1 MGQPDA
7 LQLPFLD
14 ELRRKFGGEGG
25 ILLPPLLLSGCD
37 AYTSVIITFV
47 CAGYR
52 RIRSSATVSIV
63 RWIFRVKRYQWY
75 QSARSISRCI
85 SSAVRVC
92 AFACLKSTLSRIAL
106 SAQLRA
112 MSA

>member
-1 MGQPDA
+1 MENPANKRTDA
-7 LQLPFLD
+7 NATPTLRNHWIFSYSFYSVPYSLD
-14 ELRRKFGGEGG
+14 
-25 ILLPPLLLSGCD
+25 
-37 AYTSVIITFV
+37 
-47 CAGYR
+47 
-52 RIRSSATVSIV
+52 
-63 RWIFRVKRYQWY
+63 FRVKRYQWY

-106 SAQLRA
+106 SAQLKA